1 MFADFGQCT
10 SGSLMRM
17 LTYVIGPAGS
27 GKSTFTASFKD
38 WLVPQNV
45 PVTTLNLDPAVEDLA
60 YLPDIDIREYVFVRN
75 VQEKY
80 KLGPNGAIIASVD
93 LSVEYLDEIS
103 RQISEAPEGYVLVDT
118 PGQME
123 IFTYRQSGEIITRTL
138 CEESD
143 RRCAA
148 VVILDATIAVSPSD
162 FISQVFLAASSFYRL
177 NLPMIALINKI
188 DLLPEGE
195 REKLEE
201 WISNITSLEEHLLWT
216 QSSRLSAFTS
226 SVLRV
231 LHDFMQLVP
240 FVPVSSKTAENFE
253 AVYYLLQQIFM
264 GGEDFEVHDRE
275 I

>member
-1 MFADFGQCT
+1 MHLLVFA
-10 SGSLMRM
+10 
-17 LTYVIGPAGS
+17 IGPAGS
-27 GKSTFTASFKD
+27 GKSTFTAQFRD
-38 WLVPQNV
+38 WLATQNIA
-45 PVTTLNLDPAVEDLA
+45 VTTLNLDPAVEELA

-93 LSVEYLDEIS
+93 LSVEYLGEVS
-103 RQISEAPEGYVLVDT
+103 RQIDEAPDGYILVDT

-123 IFTYRQSGEIITRTL
+123 IFMYRQSGEIIAETL
-138 CEESD
+138 CESG

-148 VVILDATIAVSPSD
+148 AVILDATISLSPSD

-177 NLPMIALINKI
+177 NLPTIALVNKV
-188 DLLPEGE
+188 DMLSPED

-201 WISNITSLEEHLLWT
+201 WISNIVSLEEHLLWA
-216 QSSRLSAFTS
+216 QSARLSSFTS

-240 FVPVSSKTAENFE
+240 FIPVSSRTSENFE
-253 AVYYLLQQIFM
+253 TVYYFLQQIYM
-264 GGEDFEVHDRE
+264 GGEDFSAPAEVDGV
-275 I
+275 